1 MTYTKKNNGID
12 TMSKHDRKQK
22 QREFKRLVKVIERR
36 LIDEIAR
43 AEAKL
48 LLHVL
53 IHHFDGFARQQN
65 LVNEHMASV
74 FHWGNKRSA
83 RVLKKLAEIG
93 VITRSKSE
101 SDNWTL
107 FFIVRGFVERCRE
120 RVDRALVAIRER
132 MKRCRVAILSI
143 SRMRDVRTGTR
154 DRMSRARP
162 DPR

>member
-1 MTYTKKNNGID
+1 
-12 TMSKHDRKQK
+12 MSKRTKKQK
-22 QREFKRLVKVIERR
+22 QKEFKRLAKVIERK
-36 LIDEIAR
+36 LKEDISR

-48 LLHVL
+48 LLYVL

-74 FHWGNKRSA
+74 CHWGNKRTA
-83 RVLKKLAEIG
+83 RVLRKLAEIS

-107 FFIVRGFVERCRE
+107 FFVVRGFLERCRE